1 MTIRNLNKFTKS
13 LAKDVC
19 YHLDITLKELN
30 EYISF
35 VQAKNLVKD
44 FCVENEHDDS
54 YSITKENYKKCVT
67 DIQSWVIGFEIAK
80 MASEG
85 QYECYVHEDGILETQ
100 SIGEDD
106 DLA

>member
-1 MTIRNLNKFTKS
+1 M
-13 LAKDVC
+13 
-19 YHLDITLKELN
+19 
-30 EYISF
+30 
-35 VQAKNLVKD
+35 
-44 FCVENEHDDS
+44 
-54 YSITKENYKKCVT
+54 T